1 MTPAKRRGELVTWSE
16 IAINVGLVIG
26 FSTGLMFTNMADD
39 LKWRYMFGLGG
50 VLPFIMIILVL
61 TIMPESPRWLVS
73 KGRDSEARQILAK
86 VYPPGFDVEL
96 VVNDIKEAIEREE
109 TAEHAT
115 GWGVLFA
122 PTPAFRRMLL
132 VGIGTAIAQQAVGVD
147 AIQYYMLDII
157 QASSLETTRQDGILV
172 VLGLIKLV
180 FIVVGGKL
188 FDRTGRRPLFFV
200 SLLGMTVALL
210 VVSFAFFFHPNLSG
224 GFTVFGLGVYVAFF
238 SIGMGPG
245 AWLVPSEVFATCIR
259 AKAMSLATFANRIV
273 ATIMSS
279 TFLSTG
285 DAMGW
290 GGFFL
295 LLAVIC
301 LMVLAFLYTYLPE
314 TKGRSL
320 EDMSIYFAEITG
332 DKSILEEEARIIRR
346 REEKKTKISSG
357 DAEASPLQSEGA
369 EVL

>member
-1 MTPAKRRGELVTWSE
+1 M
-16 IAINVGLVIG
+16 
-26 FSTGLMFTNMADD
+26 
-39 LKWRYMFGLGG
+39 
-50 VLPFIMIILVL
+50 
-61 TIMPESPRWLVS
+61 
-73 KGRDSEARQILAK
+73 
-86 VYPPGFDVEL
+86 
-96 VVNDIKEAIEREE
+96 
-109 TAEHAT
+109 
-115 GWGVLFA
+115 
-122 PTPAFRRMLL
+122 
-132 VGIGTAIAQQAVGVD
+132 
-147 AIQYYMLDII
+147 
-157 QASSLETTRQDGILV
+157 
-172 VLGLIKLV
+172 LGLIKLV